1 MKKVVAYCVA
11 GGILL
16 LIADEAPKVAM
27 GTTGLILLGVAL
39 THSDQIKAVSTFIT
53 KNTGS

>member
-1 MKKVVAYCVA
+1 MKALAYCLA

-16 LIADEAPKVAM
+16 LIADVAPRVAV

-39 THSDQIKAVSTFIT
+39 THADQLDQLAQFIQQGTKA
-53 KNTGS
+53 